1 MTELD
6 SISPSDMS
14 PAVCINATAGV
25 IAIVLL
31 FFFII
36 ILFIV
41 KTIKSTSSGFSDC
54 T

>member
-31 FFFII
+31 FFSN
-36 ILFIV
+36 LFIV